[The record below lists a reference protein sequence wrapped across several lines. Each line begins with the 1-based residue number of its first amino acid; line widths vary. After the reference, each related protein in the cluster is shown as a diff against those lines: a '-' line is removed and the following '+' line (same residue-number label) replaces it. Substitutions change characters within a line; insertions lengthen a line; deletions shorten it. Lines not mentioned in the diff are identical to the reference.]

1 MTPRYWPTPAESSP
15 SLSASI
21 LREQTLTQQAIVEH
35 ARVVSECFRTLT
47 VLPFRFGTIFD
58 SDEALRRAVRA
69 NRKTFLETVDR
80 LRGKS
85 EMHFKL
91 LVKDGNLEEAVSE
104 LPNGR
109 WWRVSAQVAGAGQ
122 RERERQTK
130 ARALSMQ
137 VHKLFSPLE
146 EDVICKRTDSGS
158 ILIDFA
164 HLIESNSVAKY
175 QNRYGTATR
184 HFKDCHVTITGP
196 GLRTTSCQ
204 ANCARFPAA
213 TNGLSRSSDRLV
225 RPERPAKPLFRVPST
240 SQQIVQT
247 NSRSPVRTCS
257 SWSYNRST
265 LIRDNLKVS
274 TGS

>member
-1 MTPRYWPTPAESSP
+1 MAWYAYCITEQQGLQNGIRARRPFALENLRGVNGASVLAYP
-15 SLSASI
+15 SGEFAVVVSEHSV
-21 LREQTLTQQAIVEH
+21 EQTLTQQSIVEH

-69 NRKTFLETVDR
+69 NRKTFLESVDR
-80 LRGKS
+80 LRGKA

-91 LVKDGNLEEAVSE
+91 LVKDGNLEAAVSE
-104 LPNGR
+104 LPNGVGGEYLR
-109 WWRVSAQVAGAGQ
+109 KLREQAS

-146 EDVICKRTDSGS
+146 EDIICKRTDSGS

-164 HLIESNSVAKY
+164 HLIESSSVAKY
-175 QNRYGTATR
+175 QNRYDTATR

-196 GLRTTSCQ
+196 WPPYHFMPGKLRT
-204 ANCARFPAA
+204 
-213 TNGLSRSSDRLV
+213 
-225 RPERPAKPLFRVPST
+225 
-240 SQQIVQT
+240 
-247 NSRSPVRTCS
+247 
-257 SWSYNRST
+257 
-265 LIRDNLKVS
+265 VS
-274 TGS
+274 GGN